1 MISALIVP
9 SSRLSGTLLAE
20 CLQQEV
26 GFFPV
31 DVANVD
37 FESQKLDSTYD
48 VVIVEHPESAA
59 RGLEIVDRLK
69 RQTEAAIVVAG
80 VPTTQSEGRASI
92 TSRYFEYGAVGYVTT
107 DDTCEHIVEVVNN
120 AVQGHARI
128 DPPVAAELVRRLA
141 ELRRAL
147 DQVEIPVLSSAE
159 MLTRRQEE
167 VLALMAE
174 GMTNQ
179 QIADQLFI
187 EVGTVKNHVHNILDK
202 FNVSNREQAA
212 SCYQILRAEPVLA

>member
-1 MISALIVP
+1 MISVLIVP

-20 CLQQEV
+20 CLDQEA
-26 GFFPV
+26 GFSPA
-31 DVANVD
+31 DVADVD
-37 FESQKLDSTYD
+37 FQSHLGAGNYD
-48 VVIVEHPESAA
+48 AIIVEHPESTA

-69 RQTEAAIVVAG
+69 RETESAIVVAG
-80 VPTTQSEGRASI
+80 VPGAQSEGRASVI
-92 TSRYFEYGAVGYVTT
+92 SRYFEYGAAGYVTT
-107 DDTCEHIVEVVNN
+107 DDTCEHIIEVVNN
-120 AVQGHARI
+120 AVQGHARV

-159 MLTRRQEE
+159 LLTRRQEE
-167 VLALMAE
+167 VLALMAQ

-179 QIADQLFI
+179 QIADDLFI

-212 SCYQILRAEPVLA
+212 TCYQILRAEPVPA

>member
-1 MISALIVP
+1 MISVLIVP

-20 CLQQEV
+20 CLEQEAE
-26 GFFPV
+26 FSPV
-31 DVANVD
+31 DVVDGD
-37 FESQKLDSTYD
+37 FESYILANPYD
-48 VVIVEHPESAA
+48 VIIVEHPESVA
-59 RGLEIVDRLK
+59 RGLEIVDRL
-69 RQTEAAIVVAG
+69 RRETESGIVVAG
-80 VPTTQSEGRASI
+80 VPSTGAEGRASI
-92 TSRYFEYGAVGYVTT
+92 ISRYFEYGAVGYVTT

-128 DPPVAAELVRRLA
+128 DPPVAAELVRRLS

-147 DQVEIPVLSSAE
+147 DQVEVPALSSTE

-167 VLALMAE
+167 VLALMAQ

-179 QIADQLFI
+179 QIADHLFI
-187 EVGTVKNHVHNILDK
+187 EVGTVKNHVHNILEK

-212 SCYQILRAEPVLA
+212 TCYQIMRAEPVFA